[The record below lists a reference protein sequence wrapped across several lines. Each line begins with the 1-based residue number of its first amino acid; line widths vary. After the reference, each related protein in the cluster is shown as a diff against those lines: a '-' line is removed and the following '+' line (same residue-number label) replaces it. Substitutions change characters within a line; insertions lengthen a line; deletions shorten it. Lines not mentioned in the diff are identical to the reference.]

1 MIRSSLRAVALC
13 VSVGVIVG
21 ASGRGVPL
29 GLDLYRPAP
38 GANPLTPA
46 KIALGRRLFHERRL
60 SFNASL
66 SCAGCHD
73 PRRAFTNAHSR
84 ARGAN
89 GVVGNRNVP
98 TLVNRAWGSS
108 YFWDGRALTL
118 EQQALGPLLN
128 ANELAGTPDGVVALA
143 RSSDYRQQFLAAF
156 GDEPDLFDVAAA
168 LASYVR
174 TIMSG
179 DAPVDRFLAGDR
191 RALGEAARRGL
202 VLFRAKAHCSTCHAG
217 PLFSDEQFHNTG
229 VAWRTGILTD
239 VGRYQV
245 TRASADRAAF
255 KTPTLRE
262 ISRTAPYMH
271 DGSSATLDA
280 VVDFYDAGGGR
291 NAGLDPEIRPL
302 NLSTAEKKDLIAF
315 LGSLTGR
322 IREGT

>member
-1 MIRSSLRAVALC
+1 M
-13 VSVGVIVG
+13 
-21 ASGRGVPL
+21 
-29 GLDLYRPAP
+29 
-38 GANPLTPA
+38 
-46 KIALGRRLFHERRL
+46 
-60 SFNASL
+60 
-66 SCAGCHD
+66 
-73 PRRAFTNAHSR
+73 
-84 ARGAN
+84 
-89 GVVGNRNVP
+89 
-98 TLVNRAWGSS
+98 NRAWGSS

-217 PLFSDEQFHNTG
+217 PLLSDEQFHNTG

-245 TRASADRAAF
+245 TRATADRAAF